1 VVVDAVR
8 SEPVSDEWH
17 SLIHGKMQGRCPF
30 GSHLPVMRR
39 AEAAVQRKSG
49 SRIPC
54 GGNREIQVA
63 DPGRSGM
70 FDGAKNIED
79 AALQPVHITLAWSE
93 VWLRLRD
100 AAGTEAA
107 LK

>member
-1 VVVDAVR
+1 
-8 SEPVSDEWH
+8 
-17 SLIHGKMQGRCPF
+17 
-30 GSHLPVMRR
+30 
-39 AEAAVQRKSG
+39 
-49 SRIPC
+49 
-54 GGNREIQVA
+54 
-63 DPGRSGM
+63 M